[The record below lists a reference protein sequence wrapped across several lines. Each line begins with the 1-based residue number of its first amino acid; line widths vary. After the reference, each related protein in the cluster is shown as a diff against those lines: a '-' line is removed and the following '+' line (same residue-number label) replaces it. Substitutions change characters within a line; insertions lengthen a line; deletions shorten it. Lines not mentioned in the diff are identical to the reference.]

1 MTRRTWAARGMTV
14 AAATAAISIVTASS
28 ASAHHCFKESW
39 ADAAYAHHAAGG
51 TAWIPLSQ
59 LGQMI
64 IAMPEPD
71 GYGRPECASYLDA
84 ESLQPWLES
93 KDLAQEPLIHFRA
106 TVGGGAYYKKGKA
119 PGPFGYLGEEDFVAL
134 EALLAQAVA
143 ECDADLAP

>member
-51 TAWIPLSQ
+51 TAWLPLSQ

-64 IAMPEPD
+64 IADEEFGM
-71 GYGRPECASYLDA
+71 GMPECAPYFTA
-84 ESLQPWLES
+84 ELIQPWLTENGF
-93 KDLAQEPLIHFRA
+93 DQEPLIHSKA
-106 TVGGGAYYKKGKA
+106 TVGGGALYNKGKS
-119 PGPFGYLGEEDFVAL
+119 PKPFGYLDDEDFMALDLYLGMAL
-134 EALLAQAVA
+134 EA
-143 ECDADLAP
+143 CMADQGA